1 MPESG
6 TIVSMIGLTVA
17 DVRRAMGLMS
27 SVTTYDSYIEDVIRA
42 KADLIME
49 DMFTAGEIADM
60 TKNQKLRA
68 VEGLACLLAAD
79 CLLLIPTN
87 FLLNNGDENG
97 GSFGGGQSITL
108 GPISVGAWTGSSGMS
123 GLRNV
128 AAQLRERGTAILQDL
143 HIVNSRGGLAWK
155 AVGTTEKPVYTGGR
169 RKGIRSHNPAW
180 MDRSGVS

>member
-27 SVTTYDSYIEDVIRA
+27 SVTTYDSYIEDIIRS

-49 DMFTAGEIADM
+49 DMFTIGEISEM

-87 FLLNNGDENG
+87 FLLNSGDESS

-128 AAQLRERGTAILQDL
+128 SAQLRERGLSILEDL
-143 HIVNSRGGLAWK
+143 HLVNGKRSIPWK
-155 AVGTTEKPVYTGGR
+155 AVGTNTKPTYTGGTR
-169 RKGIRSHNPAW
+169 RGLPSMNPAW
-180 MDRSGVS
+180 MERSHLS